1 MITEAAGG
9 AKSAPPSAESAPR
22 SSFLL
27 LAAFALALGIGLLFV
42 FLDQREGGGEGARA
56 MSGSVSRVAPRAERA
71 KIGVTMEG
79 AERARGRFVV
89 CLLVGAGFGV
99 FGACSSGDDSSTG
112 TTPTGPVL
120 SGSPDTGSFA
130 FPGDGGNDADDLSC
144 DGGTPGDLLAACDPA
159 NPSSCPAGFTCY
171 GQHTSATWWVDLYG
185 TCTFDCTSL
194 TYALCDCLDGV
205 CGCPVPQGSTTA
217 SCSVRRR
224 RFPRLRPCV
233 ETGDPARRERR
244 GWRVRN
250 AWLLRGTPAR
260 RRHPSDG

>member
-1 MITEAAGG
+1 
-9 AKSAPPSAESAPR
+9 
-22 SSFLL
+22 
-27 LAAFALALGIGLLFV
+27 
-42 FLDQREGGGEGARA
+42 

-217 SCSVRRR
+217 SCSVDGGAS
-224 RFPRLRPCV
+224 LVCV
-233 ETGDPARRERR
+233 PALKPGTQPGANDGD
-244 GWRVRN
+244 GGC
-250 AWLLRGTPAR
+250 GTPGCSGGPPLDGAT
-260 RRHPSDG
+260 PPTDSGSD